1 MFFGLAWYW
10 WLIIAVIFALSIP
23 LKVKFMRWWN
33 KRRVEKRKFDNDTWG
48 DEIRDRKSTRLNS
61 SHDV

>member
-33 KRRVEKRKFDNDTWG
+33 KRRVKKRKFYNDKWG
-48 DEIRDRKSTRLNS
+48 DES
-61 SHDV
+61 